1 MGIVDEALGGSI
13 VDEALAP
20 KTKKPGLLDRISTFA
35 GENFAEGVPGIEM
48 GGGNE
53 AGLPAVAATA
63 AGLPLY
69 PVSGIAGIMTAAA
82 GGSNKEVG
90 EAVRKVQSVPSE
102 LLLSN
107 EAEQKTA
114 EALALPMKPIEMAGE
129 GLKEIVRQTP
139 LEGTIAEPI
148 AGTIGEAFAMFGLPG
163 AFKRGKKAPV
173 EKTEPGRIKKV
184 DVIDQ
189 EVRPRSIVDE
199 ALKVEPEA
207 KVSIVDEALGAE
219 ERKSIIVQRV
229 EEPGIKAS
237 FDKPQGLYT
246 SPESVESPHLD
257 LGGEITKYEISPD
270 AIILDI
276 KPFSGEEIAIRKG
289 AINAGAGVHAARE
302 ILGKKEFSQLKSMS
316 KEEAIKWA
324 SERFP
329 ETDFTQYYDKQEVI
343 EAVGGLEA
351 RKKGYDAFRV
361 PDLTD
366 PAFDEFVILN
376 KNIAKEVKKSPDLS
390 QLAAETRKTE
400 QAGKISFR
408 KTEAKEPAVKF
419 DGEIEQRFKAAQGQ
433 RPEPVFARFNSFMT
447 GLGHKM
453 SRPFEHLPKTREYA
467 EVQFALKRLEKQG
480 DVTKERAIR
489 EKAAEL
495 QGLDRA
501 DYDLF
506 TRKVILDDLL
516 TEAEKG
522 RDLPFGFT
530 PETLRDA
537 AGKVESYVS
546 QSPKVQEALL
556 KRKASWDNLKTEY
569 TQAMQDIGFDVAD
582 RFTNENYFRHQ
593 VLEYANAKGIYGTG
607 QKLKTPANRGFL
619 KKREG
624 STKDI
629 NTDYLEA
636 EFEVYGQ
643 MLRDIET
650 ARVIKRI
657 DQIYNIAD
665 RVRKDAKAKG
675 IEDWKRAIPEGYTT
689 WQPREGNVFYFS
701 DSIPAKLAEQ
711 LYSGALEEIG
721 LTKEQL
727 NKVMAVGGKRRE
739 FVIKQEL
746 ADTLNELVKNK
757 SQAFFPEF
765 WRTTQKAWKVWQ
777 LISPRRLIKYNIR
790 NLTGDADAAFVG
802 NPSGFS
808 RVPQAAKELYSVYVE
823 KKPMSPEMQAYFDR
837 GGLSATLQAQE
848 IGDLKKLWVFKKLYP
863 GETTPAS
870 LPRKAWE
877 KYWKA
882 ARMSTDFREGIL
894 RYANYLDYLE
904 QMKKSPEGL
913 PKNFGASIPEEIK
926 GLSDIRDRAFWLSN
940 DLLGAYDRVSVFG
953 QTMREHVFPFWSW
966 KEVNFKR
973 YKQFVKNSIDEGT
986 APSALAKKVLGSM
999 AIKSPYIAYR
1009 VGSFL
1014 VKAATFSSMLT
1025 AWNHLMFPEEE
1036 KALSQD
1042 IKKSTHIIL
1051 GRDPKSGE
1059 IIYFNRMGA
1068 LGDLLEWFG
1077 LDAAPKTVDKW
1088 LSGKQS
1094 LQDTALEMA
1103 KDTGKAPLNVFAS
1116 GSFPFAKL
1124 GLETATRRSTFP
1136 DITRPSTIRDRGLY
1150 LARSFG
1156 LDNEYRAL
1164 AGLPSQG
1171 YGKSAAKAFIYS
1183 SDPLE
1188 GSYRDI
1194 FELKSE
1200 FSKKMG
1206 KGAEGFWLT
1215 PKGDALYN
1223 FRLALRYGD
1232 KVAADKY
1239 ASDYFNLGGTAQGMK
1254 SSIKSMEPLSGLNKY
1269 ERNAFIALLTPEEQ
1283 KKYDKA
1289 ERFYSTVLLGK

>member
-20 KTKKPGLLDRISTFA
+20 KTKKPGLLDRAKDFFSEGIKASS
-35 GENFAEGVPGIEM
+35 AESEM
-48 GGGNE
+48 MSRPE
-53 AGLPAVAATA
+53 IAPALESLAVGAAAFPVA
-63 AGLPLY
+63 
-69 PVSGIAGIMTAAA
+69 GIAG
-82 GGSNKEVG
+82 
-90 EAVRKVQSVPSE
+90 
-102 LLLSN
+102 LSRLI
-107 EAEQKTA
+107 TTRDLA
-114 EALALPMKPIEMAGE
+114 EASKTIEGISSYIPEKILGTDAEREFAGRLGETVTKPFTMAGT

-148 AGTIGEAFAMFGLPG
+148 AGTIGEASAMFGLPAG
-163 AFKRGKKAPV
+163 IKKGKSLFRKA
-173 EKTEPGRIKKV
+173 EKPLEPGEIRNV

-189 EVRPRSIVDE
+189 KPRSIVDE

-207 KVSIVDEALGAE
+207 KVSIVDEALKE
-219 ERKSIIVQRV
+219 PPKETQKPSIRV
-229 EEPGIKAS
+229 EIPSINQLKEGENVLKTDRGDSIKIYKNPTPLQLQTVGMEFKERWNGPHRELDLPFRRV
-237 FDKPQGLYT
+237 FDKDGNQYVWAADYQHST
-246 SPESVESPHLD
+246 AVELVRQA
-257 LGGEITKYEISPD
+257 GGKI
-270 AIILDI
+270 
-276 KPFSGEEIAIRKG
+276 
-289 AINAGAGVHAARE
+289 VHAYDEGGVSA
-302 ILGKKEFSQLKSMS
+302 KK
-316 KEEAIKWA
+316 
-324 SERFP
+324 
-329 ETDFTQYYDKQEVI
+329 
-343 EAVGGLEA
+343 
-351 RKKGYDAFRV
+351 
-361 PDLTD
+361 
-366 PAFDEFVILN
+366 ILN
-376 KNIAKEVKKSPDLS
+376 YYNNLKNAEKPAPLKKSPDLS
-390 QLAAETRKTE
+390 QLAAETRQAE

-408 KTEAKEPAVKF
+408 KTEAKEPVVKF

-433 RPEPVFARFNSFMT
+433 KPEPVLSRLNNFMT
-447 GLGHKM
+447 DLGHKM

-593 VLEYANAKGIYGTG
+593 ILEYANAKGIYGTG